1 MKKKRIL
8 VDCHKFDEDY
18 QGITTY
24 IKGLYSELIKDSNYH
39 YYFISYNKN
48 KLSKEF
54 GTHENVT
61 YLKYFSKNKWIRL
74 LLDLPFKILIN
85 KINVAHFQYVVP
97 PIKFCRYIV
106 TIHDV
111 LFLDFP
117 QFFKKEYQ
125 LKNNFLFKN
134 SAKIADIVLTVSEYS
149 KKRIQY
155 YYKLKKQIFVIPN
168 AINEDFLY
176 SYDKQES
183 IDYIE
188 QKFGVKNYFLLVS
201 RIEPRKN
208 HLILLKS
215 FVENKYYSDNSLVFV
230 GKRDLHYEEFENYY
244 IKLTEE
250 IKRKVLI
257 LENVNNKDL
266 VAFYQ
271 AAKIFVYPSFAE
283 GFGIPPL
290 ESLSVN
296 IPTICSNTTA
306 MSDYTFFED
315 FLFNPNDSND
325 LNLKIKKALQN
336 PNLDEIITKMRKN
349 YNWKTSSSIFV
360 DVINKIK

>member
-1 MKKKRIL
+1 MKKIL

-24 IKGLYSELIKDSNYH
+24 IKGLYTELIKDNNYH
-39 YYFISYNKN
+39 YYLVSHNSEN
-48 KLSKEF
+48 LTKEF
-54 GTHENVT
+54 GNHENIT

-74 LLDLPFKILIN
+74 LIDLPFKILNN
-85 KINVAHFQYVVP
+85 KIDFAHFQYVVP
-97 PIKFCRYIV
+97 PIKFCKYIV

-117 QFFKKEYQ
+117 QFFSKEYQ

-134 SAKIADIVLTVSEYS
+134 SAKISDIVLTVSEYS
-149 KKRIQY
+149 KKRIQFHY
-155 YYKLKKQIFVIPN
+155 NLKKQIFVIPN
-168 AINEDFLY
+168 AINKDFLKPY
-176 SYDKQES
+176 EKQES
-183 IDYIE
+183 IDYID

-215 FVENKYYSDNSLVFV
+215 FIENKYYRDNTLVFV
-230 GKRDLHYEEFENYY
+230 GKRDLKYQEFENYY
-244 IKLTEE
+244 NSLTLE
-250 IKRKVLI
+250 IKPKILI
-257 LENVNNKDL
+257 LENVDNKDL
-266 VAFYQ
+266 IEFYK
-271 AAKIFVYPSFAE
+271 AAKIFVYPSYAE

-306 MSDYTFFED
+306 MSDFTFLQD
-315 FLFNPNDSND
+315 FLFNPKDLND
-325 LNLKIKKALQN
+325 LNLKIKKALLN
-336 PNLDEIITKMRKN
+336 PNIEEIKTKMQKK
-349 YNWKTSSSIFV
+349 YNWETSSSIFV
-360 DVINKIK
+360 DIINKIK